1 MGLSVTTFNGF
12 LPSCK
17 GPRSDSRYRYFRFA
31 QLDLSQ
37 FFPHVEISQSVLIA
51 KKITNYHY
59 CVQSV
64 CIRSFLARISH
75 IWIRNGEIFRISPYS
90 VQMWE
95 NSGQN
100 NSKYGQFSRSVR
112 DKDILTLN
120 SLIPQLNS
128 DLNNVFIFKDKTS
141 YFQNRHVCFSVILVY
156 FTYSKQL
163 FSLKTICLAISRDL
177 CICILAFS
185 EKINLILCQT
195 LKSYTYL

>member
-1 MGLSVTTFNGF
+1 MLQKNYPVDLQMTKIGSWTPVTSKMGLSVTTFNGF

-75 IWIRNGEIFRISPYS
+75 IWTRYGEIFRISPYS

-95 NSGQN
+95 NSG
-100 NSKYGQFSRSVR
+100 
-112 DKDILTLN
+112 
-120 SLIPQLNS
+120 
-128 DLNNVFIFKDKTS
+128 
-141 YFQNRHVCFSVILVY
+141 
-156 FTYSKQL
+156 
-163 FSLKTICLAISRDL
+163 
-177 CICILAFS
+177 
-185 EKINLILCQT
+185 
-195 LKSYTYL
+195 